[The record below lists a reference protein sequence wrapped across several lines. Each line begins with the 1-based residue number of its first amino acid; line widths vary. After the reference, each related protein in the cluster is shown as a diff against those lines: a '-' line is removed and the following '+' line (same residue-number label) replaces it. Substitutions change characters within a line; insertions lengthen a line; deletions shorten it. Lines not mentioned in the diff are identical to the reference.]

1 MRRASPRGWPL
12 SFSTQQI
19 RFCTSRDGTRIAYA
33 TCGAGPPLIWLAHF
47 IHHLKFDWDSP
58 VWRPW
63 ISALAKRHTLIRYDY
78 RGFGL
83 SDRAGVE
90 FTFRKLVEDFEAVV
104 SASGVHSFALF
115 AMSGGARVAVPYV
128 VQNPDRVNRLVLY
141 GTSPTGPLAATA
153 PPEQVENMQVQLKAT
168 ELGWP
173 QEIPGFGT
181 FLTSLHIPDATAEQ
195 ARSFNDLLRLTTS
208 ATNGVALLQTLVES
222 DMRGLLPQVRCPTLV
237 LHARQSAVL
246 PFDDGRKVAALVP
259 GARFVPLESRNHIL
273 LNTEPAW
280 EQFVNEIDEFLSV
293 SPDRSTAFSFD
304 ELTARERDVLELVA
318 RGSSNID
325 ISVRL
330 KISEKT
336 VRNHVSNIMSKLGA
350 VSRAQAVAISRDAGF
365 GRRTAP

>member
-1 MRRASPRGWPL
+1 
-12 SFSTQQI
+12 
-19 RFCTSRDGTRIAYA
+19 
-33 TCGAGPPLIWLAHF
+33 
-47 IHHLKFDWDSP
+47 
-58 VWRPW
+58 VN
-63 ISALAKRHTLIRYDY
+63 
-78 RGFGL
+78 
-83 SDRAGVE
+83 
-90 FTFRKLVEDFEAVV
+90 
-104 SASGVHSFALF
+104 ASGVHSFALF

-195 ARSFNDLLRLTTS
+195 ARSFNDLLRLSTS
-208 ATNGVALLQTLVES
+208 VTNGVALLQTLVES
-222 DMRGLLPQVRCPTLV
+222 DMRCLLPQVRCPTLV
-237 LHARQSAVL
+237 LHSRQSAVL

-259 GARFVPLESRNHIL
+259 DARFVPLESRNHIL

-293 SPDRSTAFSFD
+293 SPDRSTAFAFD

-318 RGSSNID
+318 QGSSNID

-336 VRNHVSNIMSKLGA
+336 VRNHVSIIMSKLGA